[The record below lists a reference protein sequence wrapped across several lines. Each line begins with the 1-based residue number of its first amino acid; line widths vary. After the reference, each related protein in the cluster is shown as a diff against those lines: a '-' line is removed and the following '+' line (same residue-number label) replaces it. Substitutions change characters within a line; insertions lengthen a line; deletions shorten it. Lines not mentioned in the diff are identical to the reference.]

1 MWQIS
6 RSKNRFAFT
15 VSGHRRQKRAVAKLP
30 WAGRIVP
37 TYVCVPTPSGPLQ
50 AYSAP
55 AVTPS
60 GAFFDLLPRLGINR
74 GRGSSQCRSESCST
88 PKQNPTDPDHRSETD
103 ERQKLD

>member
-30 WAGRIVP
+30 WAGRTVCVP

-55 AVTPS
+55 AVTPW
-60 GAFFDLLPRLGINR
+60 GFFFDLVRDNADLP
-74 GRGSSQCRSESCST
+74 EA
-88 PKQNPTDPDHRSETD
+88 
-103 ERQKLD
+103 